1 MGVDFGSLVN
11 ARETAMEKLAGR
23 TIAVDAHNTMYQF
36 VSIIRQPDGTPLKDR
51 QGRVTSHFSGLLHRG
66 GNMVEA
72 GLDPVFVFDGKP
84 HALKHDALEQR
95 RTRKQEAQ
103 KEYEK
108 ALAEGDLERARTK
121 ASQTSRLDKQMIAQA
136 KRLILAL
143 GMGYV
148 EAPEEGEAQAARMVE
163 EGRAYAVASQDFDA
177 VLFGARRLVRN
188 LAVTGRRKLP
198 KKQVWVDV
206 VPEEI
211 TLQEVEEETTLSRER
226 LVDLAL
232 LLGTDY
238 NPGVKGVGPKKALRL
253 IEEHQDLDGVRS
265 ALKDGSIKPES
276 ALARDLEN
284 GWGDL
289 GDIQELRGLFL
300 RPGVTEDVEIHRGK
314 LDVDEAIEILVKE
327 HAFSEG
333 RVRSALERFE
343 AAQQAKKQRSLDAF
357 F

>member
-1 MGVDFGSLVN
+1 MD
-11 ARETAMEKLAGR
+11 ELAGR

-51 QGRVTSHFSGLLHRG
+51 QGRVTSHLSGLLHRG
-66 GNMVEA
+66 GNMVGA

-84 HALKHDALEQR
+84 HALKHNVLEQR
-95 RTRKQEAQ
+95 RSRKEEAQ
-103 KEYEK
+103 KQYEQ
-108 ALAEGDLERARTK
+108 ALEEGDLERARTK
-121 ASQTSRLDKQMIAQA
+121 ASQTSRLDKEMIAQA

-148 EAPEEGEAQAARMVE
+148 EAPEEGEAQAARMVA

-177 VLFGARRLVRN
+177 VLFGAERLVRN

-206 VPEEI
+206 IPEEI
-211 TLQEVEEETTLSRER
+211 TLAQVEQETSLTRER

-238 NPGVKGVGPKKALRL
+238 NPGVKGIGPKKALRL
-253 IEEHQDLDGVRS
+253 IEEHKDLDGIRKALDEGVIKADS
-265 ALKDGSIKPES
+265 AI
-276 ALARDLEN
+276 ARDLQA

-289 GDIQELRGLFL
+289 GDPQELRSLFL
-300 RPGVTEDVEIHRGK
+300 EPGSTADIEIHRGS
-314 LDVDEAIEILVKE
+314 LDSEQAIDILVE
-327 HAFSEG
+327 QHAFQEG
-333 RVRSALERFE
+333 RVRSALDRFE